1 MFWFVMADS
10 FWFYIFMKL
19 LGKSSLHL
27 GMETDIMKEKTE
39 VFMKE
44 IEVNSNNTGLRVFIN
59 GVPDLTQVPKEIGK
73 TVINTLEAEIAEWME
88 LKPEETTVG
97 KSQYL

>member
-27 GMETDIMKEKTE
+27 GMETDIMKEKTGE
-39 VFMKE
+39 HRAWPKQRLYFTVQSAE
-44 IEVNSNNTGLRVFIN
+44 ANHQN
-59 GVPDLTQVPKEIGK
+59 GREDVLHAALGIPWWSILKSPVHP
-73 TVINTLEAEIAEWME
+73 AEPNPR
-88 LKPEETTVG
+88 L
-97 KSQYL
+97 

>member
-1 MFWFVMADS
+1 
-10 FWFYIFMKL
+10 MKL
-19 LGKSSLHL
+19 LGESSLHL

-44 IEVNSNNTGLRVFIN
+44 IKVNGNGTGLRVFIN

-88 LKPEETTVG
+88 LKPEEITTE
-97 KSQYL
+97 KSSQN